1 VNRADFALQIINT
14 PAVGARP
21 GSADELAALGLD
33 RHLRLA
39 ESTKYQGEAGFCE
52 LEKPKK
58 CLTSPASSWK
68 SKLSLPG
75 ASKNRQT
82 PQFATGALVGPKPN
96 IAIK

>member
-1 VNRADFALQIINT
+1 MNGAGFALHIMNA

-39 ESTKYQGEAGFCE
+39 ESTIDQGEAGFCE

-58 CLTSPASSWK
+58 YLTDAASSWK
-68 SKLSLPG
+68 LK
-75 ASKNRQT
+75 
-82 PQFATGALVGPKPN
+82 V
-96 IAIK
+96 

>member
-39 ESTKYQGEAGFCE
+39 ESTKYQGRSRF
-52 LEKPKK
+52 LRTRKTKK
-58 CLTSPASSWK
+58 MLDQPGLLMEVKIVGTSCHFARSMLNNCNVSNAETPA
-68 SKLSLPG
+68 PC
-75 ASKNRQT
+75 T
-82 PQFATGALVGPKPN
+82 
-96 IAIK
+96 